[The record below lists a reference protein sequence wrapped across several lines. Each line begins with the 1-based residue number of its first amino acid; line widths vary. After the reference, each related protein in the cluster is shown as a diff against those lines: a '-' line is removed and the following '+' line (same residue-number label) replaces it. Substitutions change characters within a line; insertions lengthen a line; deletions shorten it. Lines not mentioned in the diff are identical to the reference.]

1 MEACMSEARS
11 STQILQD
18 ILRSPGVT
26 AAVIVGRDGFG
37 IESAGSLRS
46 VNIDLLGA
54 SVAMILSGTERMGT
68 EMNLTH
74 FSTLTLEFA
83 DAMVMCQPIADAL
96 LVILSPDSKTL
107 GMIRLQVKKFL
118 PELEKLF

>member
-1 MEACMSEARS
+1 MNEVRS
-11 STQILQD
+11 STQILNE

-26 AAVIVGRDGFG
+26 AAIIVGRDGF
-37 IESAGSLRS
+37 IVESAGSLRN
-46 VNIDLLGA
+46 VNIDMLGA
-54 SVAMILSGTERMGT
+54 SVAMILSGSERMGT
-68 EMNLTH
+68 EMNLNR
-74 FSTLTLEFA
+74 FNTLTLEFN

-96 LVILSPDSKTL
+96 LVLLSPDSKTL